1 MDDPL
6 NAVYSFVERTYIRL
20 QAGDILMRC
29 MEEGTLQPMHRMV
42 EELVLAGPQGLAS
55 LREVLEEVGSRKKQV
70 NDDLAQVFANL
81 DNQLKAYGVE
91 PLGSYTP
98 LSLAEVEPDVIPTI
112 LNQWDLG
119 EESAHACLKLL
130 SDSHELLG
138 SLAGHYAMLADLE
151 VYLQDWMWGII
162 YQIARTEQAGN
173 LASKNKWPL

>member
-70 NDDLAQVFANL
+70 SDDLAQVFANL
-81 DNQLKAYGVE
+81 ETQLKAYGVE
-91 PLGSYTP
+91 IMGSYTP
-98 LSLAEVEPDVIPTI
+98 FSLAEVAPDAIPTI
-112 LNQWDLG
+112 LNSWDL
-119 EESAHACLKLL
+119 EAESACACLKLL
-130 SDSHELLG
+130 IDTHELLS
-138 SLAGHYAMLADLE
+138 SLTGHYAMLIDLE